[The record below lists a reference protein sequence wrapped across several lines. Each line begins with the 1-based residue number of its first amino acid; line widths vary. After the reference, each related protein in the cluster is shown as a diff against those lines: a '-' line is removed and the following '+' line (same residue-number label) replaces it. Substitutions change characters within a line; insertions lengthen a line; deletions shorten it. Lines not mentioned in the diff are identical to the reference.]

1 MGYVLRAP
9 WAFNISISS
18 LPGLTIHTIEITQDL
33 NLSTPLMRVDSLCS
47 PQNYSK
53 KIFISIFCSTGRM
66 GDLQSFRKAFD
77 RLLKKMP
84 FSMIIELEI
93 HVQSLPCFIAYISA
107 LSGFPLRI
115 KLLVLLW
122 LACLVYMAS

>member
-77 RLLKKMP
+77 RLLKKKP
-84 FSMIIELEI
+84 F
-93 HVQSLPCFIAYISA
+93 Y
-107 LSGFPLRI
+107 
-115 KLLVLLW
+115 
-122 LACLVYMAS
+122 